1 MPTGWGQARDTIR
14 FDRVSMPCMDMVR
27 HAPRNTLCLF
37 GGQLCTFKYRPTR
50 TLPCVPP
57 SLPHFCRTLIC
68 KVEEIHTTLRKHLAK
83 EEQLLPLLVQHVT
96 PQVRS

>member
-1 MPTGWGQARDTIR
+1 MHGHGEARPAQYSV
-14 FDRVSMPCMDMVR
+14 FV
-27 HAPRNTLCLF
+27 
-37 GGQLCTFKYRPTR
+37 GGQLCFKYHPTR